1 MALLLGSS
9 FFFAPAEPIAQ
20 EVRFVYAFRSQ
31 RTASFLWIP
40 IRNTPLPTKR
50 NKEACLGFFQKRH
63 PPPFYYLPFFLYFPP
78 RLADQQRLPLEHM
91 THFGIHNCVFIF
103 SSTQRSNL
111 VWFLREK
118 KSDKWWMA
126 PRGVSY
132 GSDLKARNDGF
143 REFPA
148 MRVPGPWFTNQPP
161 IFKDPHPG
169 KKNEAI
175 FEVPVAGELAFVCG
189 RYLHFYPRSPVE

>member
-20 EVRFVYAFRSQ
+20 EVRCFYFFRSQ

-40 IRNTPLPTKR
+40 IRHTPLPTKR
-50 NKEACLGFFQKRH
+50 NKEACLYFFKER
-63 PPPFYYLPFFLYFPP
+63 PPVLLPSLFPLFSQTFG
-78 RLADQQRLPLEHM
+78 RSTEIAIV
-91 THFGIHNCVFIF
+91 THFGIHNSVFICC
-103 SSTQRSNL
+103 STVMSNP
-111 VWFLREK
+111 VWFFRK
-118 KSDKWWMA
+118 KSNKWWMA

-132 GSDLKARNDGF
+132 GSGLKWRNDGF

-148 MRVPGPWFTNQPP
+148 MRVPEPSFTNQPP

-169 KKNEAI
+169 E
-175 FEVPVAGELAFVCG
+175 
-189 RYLHFYPRSPVE
+189 